1 MFKAIHIIITWIFI
15 MMIAACLGWWN
26 KKIILVYNLFLYA
39 SIVRKVI
46 IMLKQIKDY
55 YKTKGYLDTKQDI
68 KFINYLLEQNYT
80 LKKVRDVY
88 YVIELER

>member
-1 MFKAIHIIITWIFI
+1 
-15 MMIAACLGWWN
+15 
-26 KKIILVYNLFLYA
+26 
-39 SIVRKVI
+39 
-46 IMLKQIKDY
+46 MLKQIKNY